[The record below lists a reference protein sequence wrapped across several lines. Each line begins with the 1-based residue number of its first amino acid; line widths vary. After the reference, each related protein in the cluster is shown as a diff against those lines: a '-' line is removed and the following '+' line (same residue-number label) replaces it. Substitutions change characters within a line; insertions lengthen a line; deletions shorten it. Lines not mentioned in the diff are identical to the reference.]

1 MRSTSEI
8 LTGNTQLLK
17 TKASKLSIVGIGISV
32 CAIIVASVATGYLQ
46 AGVISLESVI
56 AAQKNNVSLW
66 LLDTMP
72 FVFALWGQYV
82 SSMMAMEASAMVFD
96 QTSDLRA
103 QATVFE
109 RQAMKGSTH
118 DTLTELPNRI
128 LLIDRLEQVI
138 NTSSFDEK
146 SKIAVLILDIDRFKD
161 INDTLGH
168 NTGDRVIRQV
178 AYSLRKII
186 PEPNTVARL
195 DGNEFAIVLDKC
207 STKSDAIKIVNKIR
221 KTLHAPMKLEGVRL
235 NIEVSF
241 GITFYPDHGKNA
253 QILLQRAEVAMYQAK
268 KKNSVIVEYTTALE
282 RCNTRRLTLMGELRK
297 AIINNNLVAY
307 YQPKIDIK
315 TGIINEVEG
324 LVRWKHKVHGLIP
337 PDDFIPMAEQT
348 GVIKQLTLWMLH
360 ESLMQCNKWKN
371 EGINL
376 RVAVNVSASDLLDVG
391 FADTVVR
398 TLKTHHMS
406 PENLQ
411 LEITESA
418 VMIDADRSL
427 EILTRLSALGIRLS
441 VDDFGTGY
449 SSLSYLSK
457 LPVNELK
464 IDKSFV
470 MGMES
475 NSNNAIIVQA
485 TIDLGHNLGLEVVAE
500 GTENETDVLQLQSL
514 SCDKAQGY
522 YFSKPLDAKEFKSWR
537 EKNFSVGHL
546 YNKMGLLFMTLPQ
559 SKSSIKKAQL
569 SSV

>member
-1 MRSTSEI
+1 MGSTSEI
-8 LTGNTQLLK
+8 LIGNAQLLK
-17 TKASKLSIVGIGISV
+17 TKASRLSIIGIMISI
-32 CAIIVASVATGYLQ
+32 CAIVIATIATAYLH
-46 AGVISLESVI
+46 AGEISLDSI
-56 AAQKNNVSLW
+56 SNAQKNNASIW

-72 FVFALWGQYV
+72 FIFAFWGQYV
-82 SSMMAMEASAMVFD
+82 SSMMAFEASAMVFD

-103 QATVFE
+103 QATAFE
-109 RQAMKGSTH
+109 RQAMRGSTH
-118 DTLTELPNRI
+118 DPLTELPNRI
-128 LLIDRLEQVI
+128 LLIDRLEQSI
-138 NTSSFDEK
+138 SASSLQK
-146 SKIAVLILDIDRFKD
+146 SRIAIMILDIDRFKD

-168 NTGDRVIRQV
+168 NTGDCVIKQI

-195 DGNEFAIVLDKC
+195 DGNEFAIVLEKFG
-207 STKSDAIKIVNKIR
+207 TKEDARKAVQKIKEA
-221 KTLHAPMKLEGVRL
+221 LHAPMKLEGVRL
-235 NIEVSF
+235 NIEASF
-241 GITFYPDHGKNA
+241 GLTFYPDHGKSA
-253 QILLQRAEVAMYQAK
+253 QTLIQRAEVAMYQAK
-268 KKNSVIVEYTTALE
+268 KKNSGVIEYTTALE

-297 AIINNNLVAY
+297 AIINNELIVY

-315 TGIINEVEG
+315 TGIINEVEA
-324 LVRWKHKVHGLIP
+324 LVRWKHKVHGLIL

-360 ESLMQCNKWKN
+360 ESLMQCAKWKS

-376 RVAVNVSASDLLDVG
+376 RVAVNLSASDLLDIG
-391 FADTVVR
+391 FSDTVTR
-398 TLKTHHMS
+398 ILKSHHMS

-418 VMIDADRSL
+418 VMIDAERSL
-427 EILTRLSALGIRLS
+427 EVLTRLSTLGIRLS

-475 NSNNAIIVQA
+475 NSNNTIIVQA
-485 TIDLGHNLGLEVVAE
+485 TVDLGHNLGLEIVAE
-500 GTENETDVLQLQSL
+500 GTESASDILKLQRLG
-514 SCDKAQGY
+514 CDKAQGY

-537 EKNFSVGHL
+537 ENNFADGHMH
-546 YNKMGLLFMTLPQ
+546 NKMGLLFITLPQ
-559 SKSSIKKAQL
+559 SRPSLKKV
-569 SSV
+569 S

>member
-1 MRSTSEI
+1 MGSTSEI
-8 LTGNTQLLK
+8 LVGNAQLLR
-17 TKASKLSIVGIGISV
+17 TKASKLSIVGIGISI
-32 CAIIVASVATGYLQ
+32 CAVIIASVITGYLQ
-46 AGVISLESVI
+46 TNEISLESI
-56 AAQKNNVSLW
+56 TEAQKNNASLW

-72 FVFALWGQYV
+72 FVFAFWGQYV
-82 SSMMAMEASAMVFD
+82 SSMMAFEASAMVFD

-109 RQAMKGSTH
+109 RQAMRGSTH

-128 LLIDRLEQVI
+128 LLIDRLEQAI
-138 NTSSFDEK
+138 SAASLEK
-146 SKIAVLILDIDRFKD
+146 SKIAIMILDIDRFKD

-178 AYSLRKII
+178 AYSLRNII
-186 PEPNTVARL
+186 QEPNTVARL
-195 DGNEFAIVLDKC
+195 DGNEFAVILESF
-207 STKSDAIKIVNKIR
+207 STKEDVRKVVHKIKEI
-221 KTLHAPMKLEGVRL
+221 LHAPMKLEGVRL

-241 GITFYPDHGKNA
+241 GITFYPDHGKNS
-253 QILLQRAEVAMYQAK
+253 QTLIQRAEVAMYQAK
-268 KKNSVIVEYTTALE
+268 KKNSGIMVYDTTLE

-297 AIINNNLVAY
+297 AIINNELAAY

-315 TGIINEVEG
+315 TGIINEVEA
-324 LVRWKHKVHGLIP
+324 LVRWKHKIHGLIP
-337 PDDFIPMAEQT
+337 PDDFIPIAEQT
-348 GVIKQLTLWMLH
+348 GIIKQLTLWMLH
-360 ESLMQCNKWKN
+360 ESLMQCAKWKR

-376 RVAVNVSASDLLDVG
+376 RVAVNLSASDLLDAG
-391 FADTVVR
+391 FSDTVIR

-406 PENLQ
+406 PDNLQ

-427 EILTRLSALGIRLS
+427 EVLTRLSTLGIRLS

-470 MGMES
+470 INMES

-500 GTENETDVLQLQSL
+500 GTENATDILRLQRLG
-514 SCDKAQGY
+514 CDKAQGY
-522 YFSKPLDAKEFKSWR
+522 YFTKPLDAEEFKNWR
-537 EKNFSVGHL
+537 EKNFADGHMH
-546 YNKMGLLFMTLPQ
+546 NKMGLLFITLPQ
-559 SKSSIKKAQL
+559 SASSLKRAQV